1 MNFRIPSV
9 KNLEQIETDIKNK
22 DAKTLE
28 ISNSRH
34 TFEMWAEKLNLL
46 RIKDFKCIKNK
57 LYLKNGVHF
66 YLSPALFVVLIY

>member
-1 MNFRIPSV
+1 MMNFRIPSV

-34 TFEMWAEKLNLL
+34 TFEMSAEK
-46 RIKDFKCIKNK
+46 IEFI
-57 LYLKNGVHF
+57 
-66 YLSPALFVVLIY
+66 